1 MSEAT
6 ITLLARWR
14 DQGDERAA
22 EELFQR
28 YVERLIAL
36 ARNQISRRLGRR
48 LDAED
53 VVLSA
58 WGSFFVRVRDGRIEV
73 LPGNDLWQLIA
84 TITLRKLARQL
95 EHHTAGK
102 RSIQREE
109 EGQHDDSLCLVPVE
123 AVARDPLPEEE
134 LALQEELEAALAPLS
149 PTHRQIIELR
159 LAGCTQP
166 EIARQSGR
174 TERLVRLVLSEFAHN
189 FQHRLQALV
198 ES

>member
-1 MSEAT
+1 MSEET
-6 ITLLARWR
+6 LSLLARWR
-14 DQGDERAA
+14 DQSDEQAA

-28 YVERLIAL
+28 YITRLIAL
-36 ARNQISRRLGRR
+36 ARQRISRRLGRR

-58 WGSFFVRVRDGRIEV
+58 WRSFFVRVRDGRIEV
-73 LPGNDLWQLIA
+73 QPGNDIWELLA
-84 TITLRKLARQL
+84 TITLHKMVGHL
-95 EHHTAGK
+95 ERHTAGK

-109 EGQHDDSLCLVPVE
+109 EWQTDDSLCLVPVE

-166 EIARQSGR
+166 EIAGQVGR
-174 TERLVRLVLSEFAHN
+174 TERLVRLVLTEFART
-189 FQHRLQALV
+189 FQHRLQTMV
-198 ES
+198 QS